1 MGRKKRLII
10 PIFIPFEGCAHQCV
24 FCNQQSITGRAGAPD
39 ISEIKETVETYLT
52 TWRGGGQKEAAFYGG
67 SFTALPEPVQIEYL
81 ESVAGF
87 VTDGRLD
94 GVRVSTRPDC
104 ILGSTP
110 GFLRPRHVRT
120 VELGAQSMRD
130 EILTLSGRGH
140 TVRDIV
146 RAVKFLKDGGL
157 KVGLQLM
164 PGLPGDTVETILE
177 STRTAVSLAPD
188 FIRIYPTLVIKD
200 TPLEKM
206 YSTGAYAPWALDR
219 MLEVT
224 VEMLR
229 LFNEAGIPVIRIGLP
244 HSGDFSR
251 SVIAGPYHPGFG
263 GLVRAALGR
272 TQPSDRARGRLH
284 AP

>member
-1 MGRKKRLII
+1 MGKKKRLII

-24 FCNQQSITGRAGAPD
+24 FCNQQKITGRASAP
-39 ISEIKETVETYLT
+39 SSTEIKKTVETYLS
-52 TWRGGGQKEAAFYGG
+52 TWRGCGQREAAFYGG
-67 SFTALPEPVQIEYL
+67 SFTALPESVQTGYL

-104 ILGSTP
+104 IWEPTP
-110 GFLRPRHVRT
+110 GFLRSRHVRT
-120 VELGAQSMRD
+120 VELGAQSMID
-130 EILTLSGRGH
+130 EILKLSGRGH
-140 TVRDIV
+140 TERDTV
-146 RAVKFLKDGGL
+146 RAVKVLKDGGL

-164 PGLPGDTVETILE
+164 PGLPGDTVETVLE

-188 FIRIYPTLVIKD
+188 FIRIYPTLVVKD
-200 TPLEKM
+200 TPLERM
-206 YSTGAYAPWALDR
+206 YLTGGYEPWALDR

-224 VEMLR
+224 VRMLR
-229 LFNEAGIPVIRIGLP
+229 LFSEAGIPVIRIGLP
-244 HSGDFSR
+244 HSGDFYR
-251 SVIAGPYHPGFG
+251 DVVAGPYHPGFG

-272 TQPSDRARGRLH
+272 TQPSDRPRRQLH